1 MIITS
6 APYDCS
12 DDDSLVLSCM
22 DGGPE
27 WWQIGRQ
34 VAWSLIVWSII
45 VGTSLPT
52 RWIWLNYCYS
62 RPGVPPRWVQ
72 QHVGNEFHSAKHF
85 YVENIMCLAQF
96 FASSTLVWIW
106 VQQSYAQKTIGESEY
121 KLEFFCVSVCF
132 CHALFD
138 RIRNGFSLGH
148 ALSLSIFLDC
158 LTLPPI
164 ITQGSNSTWAGGSW
178 LTLAYL
184 RTYHCWKPMKR
195 LLETD
200 YFDHIISDF
209 VQECVLAILECIL
222 VIFSIAGTLWLFEA
236 MGDIEGFSDQFT
248 DSGMGGISFFQMVYF
263 SFVTISTVGFG
274 DYSPTTVLSR
284 SFIVFATFG
293 GVIFFSYMT
302 VHVFHIFDVESSGRG
317 KFVPMKKTTS
327 GRGHILVM
335 GGGVTCGSVTV
346 LETFLRALCRYDSQ
360 DDIAEVVLMGQSRCS
375 DKVRTMLRSEWA
387 QGFHLTY
394 FIGSP
399 LDPNDLERVRA
410 KDASVSFIIA
420 DFHSPDTKME
430 DAGNALFASALQ
442 RSVPNAEY
450 RLMLVSMPSISLCSS
465 IGLKECNFFAIEAL
479 KAAMMA
485 TSIRCPGFSTLLL
498 NLGLPDLPP
507 FDAAIPGE
515 PVGEWLNEYVDGCRL
530 EPYGFLPSKMLI
542 GMTFTRAA
550 LRTSTLGG
558 VLLFGAQGANGSIKI
573 NPKNMVIT
581 TKTVLFALAKDSSS
595 CDVVAK
601 NNDAGVHTW
610 ISQFQENKTVGN
622 FWRKQHEK
630 AVRRHSTQELDTV
643 YGFDSRKIDSF
654 RPSTDSSYTQAKQR
668 KSVHQQER
676 RQSAAQVQSQSN
688 SVLQQ
693 ATASTDQG
701 GATDLQTPTPI
712 LSAFTS
718 KMGMEDN
725 SQSTSNTQ
733 SQNIRKK
740 QAAQRVNQADQRYSV
755 DQASGSWRKL
765 SKAPHITGNVGDLKT
780 LAEQGGHTV
789 LVMQEDHD
797 ELDQQTLWEQLEMI
811 VKGLAHARDER
822 PIIVVHSYLATP
834 SRQRFMAMRGRYQ
847 FGNVSFCVGDPLNP
861 LVLQAAGVDTC
872 ARLLTIA
879 PSAPPTE
886 ISPDGATLLI
896 RSDEKMDE
904 SNLMLVMVLEQHMSA
919 WGRTDFKAIF
929 DWYAPSSLNLLPFPK
944 LPPQPLRVKPRLDSI
959 RRGSFQIPVNFSPT
973 MTKKKASLTA
983 VSPEEI
989 TEEEQTKFDPSP
1001 SRIVTP
1007 SEGDIAYSE
1016 SNPRGHYRF
1025 AAGQVIPKPF
1035 IAALY
1040 SMAYYTPGVLEI
1052 MESLI
1057 NPHQYDQESMPWIFK
1072 VPSEMVNCPYNS
1084 IARDLLISG
1093 TLPLGLLRSGGEDV
1107 GTPLPYVVTLTPS
1120 STLILKDT
1128 DCVYVLAEH
1137 AWAVKHGLDCGPTSQ
1152 MSKGWTKL
1160 AEKTRQSLSRNSSQ
1174 SLLSATDKS
1183 VDLAARTVKCFSAGP
1198 SVGGGSRSRRQSKE
1212 HDDDE
1217 ITALDLRNSKDD
1229 LDMKDIAEND
1239 IFGEFVFDE
1248 GIGEGNIKDMED
1260 MTLTDYTTTN
1270 IANVVNKLEDQDDGH
1285 NDNEEYDDDN
1295 DNDGEYEYD
1304 EEDDDEYDSDSD
1316 SDGLDVVDRNRKP
1329 RSRRRPKNLAFRGTW
1344 NKKNSH
1350 SKPKL
1355 DFGLSGHNKQKK
1367 AANSGDSRRN

>member
-1 MIITS
+1 
-6 APYDCS
+6 
-12 DDDSLVLSCM
+12 
-22 DGGPE
+22 
-27 WWQIGRQ
+27 
-34 VAWSLIVWSII
+34 
-45 VGTSLPT
+45 
-52 RWIWLNYCYS
+52 
-62 RPGVPPRWVQ
+62 
-72 QHVGNEFHSAKHF
+72 
-85 YVENIMCLAQF
+85 
-96 FASSTLVWIW
+96 
-106 VQQSYAQKTIGESEY
+106 
-121 KLEFFCVSVCF
+121 
-132 CHALFD
+132 
-138 RIRNGFSLGH
+138 
-148 ALSLSIFLDC
+148 
-158 LTLPPI
+158 
-164 ITQGSNSTWAGGSW
+164 
-178 LTLAYL
+178 
-184 RTYHCWKPMKR
+184 
-195 LLETD
+195 
-200 YFDHIISDF
+200 
-209 VQECVLAILECIL
+209 
-222 VIFSIAGTLWLFEA
+222 
-236 MGDIEGFSDQFT
+236 
-248 DSGMGGISFFQMVYF
+248 
-263 SFVTISTVGFG
+263 
-274 DYSPTTVLSR
+274 
-284 SFIVFATFG
+284 
-293 GVIFFSYMT
+293 
-302 VHVFHIFDVESSGRG
+302 
-317 KFVPMKKTTS
+317 
-327 GRGHILVM
+327 
-335 GGGVTCGSVTV
+335 
-346 LETFLRALCRYDSQ
+346 
-360 DDIAEVVLMGQSRCS
+360 
-375 DKVRTMLRSEWA
+375 
-387 QGFHLTY
+387 
-394 FIGSP
+394 
-399 LDPNDLERVRA
+399 
-410 KDASVSFIIA
+410 
-420 DFHSPDTKME
+420 
-430 DAGNALFASALQ
+430 
-442 RSVPNAEY
+442 
-450 RLMLVSMPSISLCSS
+450 
-465 IGLKECNFFAIEAL
+465 
-479 KAAMMA
+479 
-485 TSIRCPGFSTLLL
+485 
-498 NLGLPDLPP
+498 
-507 FDAAIPGE
+507 
-515 PVGEWLNEYVDGCRL
+515 
-530 EPYGFLPSKMLI
+530 
-542 GMTFTRAA
+542 
-550 LRTSTLGG
+550 
-558 VLLFGAQGANGSIKI
+558 
-573 NPKNMVIT
+573 
-581 TKTVLFALAKDSSS
+581 
-595 CDVVAK
+595 
-601 NNDAGVHTW
+601 
-610 ISQFQENKTVGN
+610 
-622 FWRKQHEK
+622 
-630 AVRRHSTQELDTV
+630 
-643 YGFDSRKIDSF
+643 
-654 RPSTDSSYTQAKQR
+654 
-668 KSVHQQER
+668 
-676 RQSAAQVQSQSN
+676 
-688 SVLQQ
+688 
-693 ATASTDQG
+693 
-701 GATDLQTPTPI
+701 
-712 LSAFTS
+712 
-718 KMGMEDN
+718 MGMEDN

-919 WGRTDFKAIF
+919 WGRTEVKSIF
-929 DWYAPSSLNLLPFPK
+929 DWYAPSSLNLLPFPPV
-944 LPPQPLRVKPRLDSI
+944 PPKVPELLNAQRTLTDEEMKILKPFAKQLSPV
-959 RRGSFQIPVNFSPT
+959 RRGSFPAPTHFPAKSHRRVTPILSFSVNQ
-973 MTKKKASLTA
+973 TKKPVAK
-983 VSPEEI
+983 
-989 TEEEQTKFDPSP
+989 
-1001 SRIVTP
+1001 RTP
-1007 SEGDIAYSE
+1007 DNPLSEGDQAYAKRD
-1016 SNPRGHYRF
+1016 PRGHYRF
-1025 AAGQVIPKPF
+1025 AAGRVIPKPF